1 MSGFARVENSG
12 SEVGAERGLSIRWV
26 RRKSDHGPR
35 YTIPHTQHPSETALT
50 HALSSS
56 EHARPG
62 QEQTEADQGAFRGRP
77 IHAYAGQSRF
87 RWACQHELADG
98 ALPWQTSAAGRG
110 SPSSAT
116 AVSDQSRRTLLRR
129 EDFRDQAGSRCSHS
143 ELNVPPVRRSRHTV
157 RRARFSKRNRT
168 DSTEDM
174 REHHG
179 RRRSRYRCPAGNT
192 GRHETD
198 ETGARVVGR
207 GLRP

>member
-110 SPSSAT
+110 PPSSAT

-157 RRARFSKRNRT
+157 RRAVSASGIEPILLRTCESTMVAAGAGIGVLQGTPVGTRPTKRVR
-168 DSTEDM
+168 
-174 REHHG
+174 
-179 RRRSRYRCPAGNT
+179 A
-192 GRHETD
+192 
-198 ETGARVVGR
+198 
-207 GLRP
+207 L